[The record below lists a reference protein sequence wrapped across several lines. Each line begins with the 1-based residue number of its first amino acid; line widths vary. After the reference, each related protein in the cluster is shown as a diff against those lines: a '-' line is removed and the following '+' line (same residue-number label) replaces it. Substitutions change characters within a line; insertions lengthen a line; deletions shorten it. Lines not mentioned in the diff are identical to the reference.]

1 MKIKSI
7 SHYMNGLSCD
17 AIVKRE
23 ETRLRKVQYLDHGIV
38 DEMNGEKKEI

>member
-23 ETRLRKVQYLDHGIV
+23 ETRLRKVQNLDYGIV
-38 DEMNGEKKEI
+38 DEMHGKKKER